1 MITYT
6 RPAALLPRYDGH
18 PDVRGLASAADAAL
32 AAARAQLK
40 EAPAGPWERWRT
52 ARELSL
58 QFEAALADMHA
69 LCAARPNT
77 PRDRAVWHEAL
88 GRFRS
93 AQLNVT
99 AIGVTTAGQ
108 ASFGVA
114 LDRLEQ
120 SWNQLERLLAA
131 RLGDVEE
138 TGECACALSD

>member
-32 AAARAQLK
+32 AA
-40 EAPAGPWERWRT
+40 
-52 ARELSL
+52 
-58 QFEAALADMHA
+58 
-69 LCAARPNT
+69 
-77 PRDRAVWHEAL
+77 EAL